1 MTAEPDT
8 RSLAGDRVSAET
20 VKRARIRLFR
30 VCFGDRGGLF
40 VFLASLTVMMLLWRF
55 EFFIN
60 DNYTLA
66 NGLAAFGDGQLH
78 VTDPAYGE
86 SLTTPGMREFDGRA
100 YPRNVGHLVIALPVL
115 FLLRA
120 VTTVMG
126 LHVAVAA
133 AWSLVLMGTVVTAGR
148 LLERQT
154 VGDVLGSGLALLAF
168 SISLA
173 MAEPAR
179 LEHYALPALQL
190 TTLLLAGL
198 LAVLLYRLVR
208 RAYGRRVG
216 LTAGLA
222 TSLATP
228 TLLWASVPKRHV
240 PIGALA
246 LCSAYLFYRSRTAES
261 TKEYRRFRLLAYAPV
276 GLTAWVFVGAGAML
290 FISLVFVDVATAR
303 ENHITSL
310 AGIAGVVVLS
320 SIPFFVTNVLITG
333 DPLTSPYMLPSY
345 QPPDPGGPAVDGGG
359 GGSGGG
365 GGGST
370 TSVTG
375 ASTDSPLPAFLQQLL
390 FLVRQYTQGAEVA
403 LSDPD
408 RLTTVFIRSGWFEEL
423 SKGTGGAIS
432 LSVTES
438 MPLVGALLGAPAVIA
453 RRFRRREFEA
463 IHAIDSFVLVYSTL
477 VLLLYL
483 PRLPSH
489 AQVTVRYLYVL
500 YPLSVYGLV
509 RLPWT
514 RNVIRTRTK
523 LLAWTYAAGVL
534 IGGQLLF
541 AWLVRIDAALDEA
554 MQAIA
559 LVGLGTAAL
568 LAAWSLASAAGRN
581 SPRVGAVLLGLAGS
595 IATNLYLIVILY
607 YYGGQFALPF
617 VPT

>member
-1 MTAEPDT
+1 MSAEPDT

-55 EFFIN
+55 QFFIT

-78 VTDPAYGE
+78 VTDPAYRG
-86 SLTTPGMREFDGRA
+86 SLTTPGMVEFDGRA
-100 YPRNVGHLVIALPVL
+100 YPRNMGHLVVALPTLLV
-115 FLLRA
+115 LRA
-120 VTTVMG
+120 VTAVMD

-148 LLERQT
+148 LLERPT

-198 LAVLLYRLVR
+198 LAVLLYRLIR

-222 TSLATP
+222 TGLATP
-228 TLLWASVPKRHV
+228 TLLWATVPKRHV

-246 LCSAYLFYRSRTAES
+246 LCSAYLFYRSRMAES

-276 GLTAWVFVGAGAML
+276 GLAAWVFVAAGAML
-290 FISLVFVDVATAR
+290 FISLVFVDIATAR

-310 AGIAGVVVLS
+310 AGIAGVVVVS

-333 DPLTSPYMLPSY
+333 DPFTSPFMLPSY
-345 QPPDPGGPAVDGGG
+345 QPPDPGGAAAGGGG
-359 GGSGGG
+359 GGSGS
-365 GGGST
+365 GST
-370 TSVTG
+370 PSVRG
-375 ASTDSPLPAFLQQLL
+375 ASTDSPLPAVLQQVLY
-390 FLVRQYTQGAEVA
+390 LVGQYTQGLEVA

-408 RLTTVFIRSGWFEEL
+408 RLTTVFVRSGWFEEL

-432 LSVTES
+432 LSVAES
-438 MPLVGALLGAPAVIA
+438 MPLVGALLGAPLAVA
-453 RRFRRREFEA
+453 TWLRRREFEA
-463 IHAIDSFVLVYSTL
+463 IHAVDCFLVVYGLLT
-477 VLLLYL
+477 LLLYL
-483 PRLPSH
+483 PRLPLH

-500 YPLSVYGLV
+500 YPMSIYGLV

-559 LVGLGTAAL
+559 IVGLGTAAL
-568 LAAWSLASAAGRN
+568 LAAWSLASAAGRD

-617 VPT
+617 VPA

>member
-1 MTAEPDT
+1 MSAEPDT

-40 VFLASLTVMMLLWRF
+40 VFLASLTMMMLLWRF
-55 EFFIN
+55 EFFIT

-66 NGLAAFGDGQLH
+66 NGLAAFGDGQLY
-78 VTDPAYGE
+78 VTDPVYGE
-86 SLTTPGMREFDGRA
+86 SLTTPGMVEFNGRA
-100 YPRNVGHLVIALPVL
+100 YSRNMGHLVVALPVL

-120 VTTVMG
+120 VTTVMD

-133 AWSLVLMGTVVTAGR
+133 AWSLVLMGTVVTAGEILDR
-148 LLERQT
+148 SA
-154 VGDVLGSGLALLAF
+154 VGNILGSGLALTAF
-168 SISLA
+168 VISLA
-173 MAEPAR
+173 TAEPSQ
-179 LEHYALPALQL
+179 LEHDALPALQI

-198 LAVLLYRLVR
+198 LAVVLYRLVHR
-208 RAYGRRVG
+208 VHGRRVG
-216 LTAGLA
+216 LAAGLA
-222 TSLATP
+222 TGLATP

-246 LCSAYLFYRSRTAES
+246 LCSAYLLYRSRTAET
-261 TKEYRRFRLLAYAPV
+261 TKRYRRFRLLAYAPV
-276 GLTAWVFVGAGAML
+276 GLAAWVLVVAGVML
-290 FISLVFVDVATAR
+290 FISLVSVDVATAR

-310 AGIAGVVVLS
+310 AGIAGVVAIS
-320 SIPFFVTNVLITG
+320 STPFFVTSVLITG
-333 DPLTSPYMLPSY
+333 DPLTSPVMLPSY
-345 QPPDPGGPAVDGGG
+345 QPPDPGGAVT
-359 GGSGGG
+359 GGSGSS
-365 GGGST
+365 ST
-370 TSVTG
+370 VSVRKT
-375 ASTDSPLPAFLQQLL
+375 STDSSLPAAIQQVLYL
-390 FLVRQYTQGAEVA
+390 IGRYRKGLELA
-403 LSDPD
+403 LTDPD
-408 RLTTVFIRSGWFEEL
+408 RLTTVFVRSGWFDALEG
-423 SKGTGGAIS
+423 GTSTTIS

-438 MPLVGALLGAPAVIA
+438 MPLVGALLGAPLAVVTWL
-453 RRFRRREFEA
+453 RRREFEA
-463 IHAIDSFVLVYSTL
+463 IHAVDCFLLVYGSLT
-477 VLLLYL
+477 LLLYL
-483 PRLPSH
+483 PQLPGH
-489 AQVTVRYLYVL
+489 AQFTVRYLYVL

-509 RLPWT
+509 RLPWM

-523 LLAWTYAAGVL
+523 LLAWTYAGGVL

-568 LAAWSLASAAGRN
+568 LAAWSLASAVGRD